1 MRVGIRTII
10 GIGKG
15 GKTVERAGENEGE
28 DYQRK
33 STDLVGPGAQ
43 CHGKVVVVV
52 RPHLISPGSDR
63 SCY

>member
-1 MRVGIRTII
+1 MRVGIRTGI
-10 GIGKG
+10 GMGKG

-43 CHGKVVVVV
+43 RHGKVLVVVVV
-52 RPHLISPGSDR
+52 RQRRLNGN
-63 SCY
+63 